1 MYILTIILIVL
12 DVLIKYMSW
21 VKFYLELSLK
31 RDYYNK
37 GIISA
42 LLLGLIVSLILA
54 SNILTQIFINYTI
67 ILPALIIGY
76 FIPAIVK
83 LIITVSKELSFNS
96 KQIKYDNPNYRYI
109 VDRNGF
115 RRFKWD
121 KWYDRK
127 IDELDKI
134 FI

>member
-21 VKFYLELSLK
+21 IRFYFELSLK

-67 ILPALIIGY
+67 ILPVLIIGY

-83 LIITVSKELSFNS
+83 LIITVSKELSVNS
-96 KQIKYDNPNYRYI
+96 KQVKYDNPNYRYV